1 MRHRP
6 SAEHHPHP
14 TRARDEA
21 IPLTTVALKDSA
33 VPHDAIVVGAGIDGL
48 VTVGDTGVQVRPLR
62 RDRSRLPDLTALPGA
77 QDAPSIDPAPAAQV
91 LLVHDQ
97 TLVRAGLR
105 ALLDRAEGVAVV
117 AETASGGEA
126 LALARRH
133 RPQVV
138 VMEAGPEALR
148 TIGELL
154 DEEHLGV
161 GMLVLTASA
170 SDEDVWS
177 VLRAGAPGFLREDA
191 DLDELG
197 QAVRAVARGET
208 FLSRSLTR
216 RLIAEFVSGPNATRA
231 RPERLAALTA
241 REREVMALVAA
252 GLSNEEIARRL
263 ICSPATAKTHV
274 SRTMR
279 KLGARDRAQLVGLAY
294 ETGLV
299 SVGARAATDADAV
312 RGAALESRGRTLRG
326 APSQRGGCVGGSRG
340 PFERPGLHRGGLRRL
355 VAR

>member
-1 MRHRP
+1 M
-6 SAEHHPHP
+6 AP
-14 TRARDEA
+14 TTIGTE
-21 IPLTTVALKDSA
+21 DSA
-33 VPHDAIVVGAGIDGL
+33 AAAPPWRLRAGRPAPRGAGAMAVL
-48 VTVGDTGVQVRPLR
+48 E
-62 RDRSRLPDLTALPGA
+62 
-77 QDAPSIDPAPAAQV
+77 PAPTAQV
-91 LLVHDQ
+91 VLVHGK

-117 AETASGGEA
+117 AETASGVEA
-126 LALARRH
+126 VALARRH

-138 VMEAGPEALR
+138 VMEAGPEALQ
-148 TIGELL
+148 TVGQLL
-154 DEEHLGV
+154 ADEHLGV

-216 RLIAEFVSGPNATRA
+216 RLIAELVSRPRASRA

-241 REREVMALVAA
+241 REREVMALVAG

-263 ICSPATAKTHV
+263 VCSPATAKTHV
-274 SRTMR
+274 SRAMR

-294 ETGLV
+294 ETGLDKTGDCA
-299 SVGARAATDADAV
+299 GADGRAA
-312 RGAALESRGRTLRG
+312 
-326 APSQRGGCVGGSRG
+326 
-340 PFERPGLHRGGLRRL
+340 
-355 VAR
+355 